1 MIGSI
6 SKVRPCGHH
15 HYYKYA
21 HCKTQNDLGRVAATK
36 TKAYSSDELTDEG
49 RFYFPLDN
57 LTTPGGSTFSNNKK
71 LKIFDDKLK
80 NMTWSEHMFTRTAL
94 EKIEIEN
101 TGTRGVMNA
110 VPGIQMTPSGA
121 VDYKIKFLNS
131 TSVSSSFQQTFIRD
145 GSNVQLYAPKATQMT
160 SLFSVHDGGSVFEVL
175 SSNLNIEVDCRNVEN
190 ANNFASNNT
199 RVDELSFPIDED
211 GNHTFGSGKPE
222 VARIY
227 TTFPKLKTGKLM
239 FNKAVLTKNYVLAIL
254 NDLPNWFNDS
264 ESHEITLGIHVDHK
278 YDPEVN
284 IALKKCQNSYIT
296 PIEDFG
302 ASLSETITE
311 DKGWSLTIYWNGTAT
326 ENAYPAPTV

>member
-1 MIGSI
+1 MIGGI

-36 TKAYSSDELTDEG
+36 TKAYSNDELTDEG

-57 LTTPGGSTFSNNKK
+57 LTDIGASTFSGNKK

-80 NMTWSEHMFTRTAL
+80 NIKWAEHMFTGTAL

-101 TGTRGVMNA
+101 TGAKYAMVA

-131 TSVSSSFQQTFIRD
+131 TNVSSSFQQTAIRA
-145 GSNVQLYAPKATQMT
+145 GSNIQLYAPKATTMS
-160 SLFSVHDGGSVFEVL
+160 SLFEAYGMGGYRVL
-175 SSNLNIEVDCRNVEN
+175 TSKINIEVDCRNVVN
-190 ANNFASNNT
+190 ANKFAYYNSM
-199 RVDELSFPIDED
+199 VDELSFPIDED

-222 VARIY
+222 VVRIY

-239 FNKAVLTKNYVLAIL
+239 FDKAVLTKNYVLAIL
-254 NDLPNWFNDS
+254 HDLPNWFNDS
-264 ESHEITLGIHVDHK
+264 GSHEITLGIHVDHK

-302 ASLSETITE
+302 ASLPETITE
-311 DKGWSLTIYWNGTAT
+311 DKGWTLTIYWNGTAT